1 MIQNFDG
8 YLLQPI
14 NIYTK
19 AHRAQ
24 TTKRK
29 LKMTAVIDNFPSITT
44 PLFDDFDLLPP
55 QWPEVSMLFDDM
67 SPALYDKPAQ
77 ETSRPTCSS
86 ACAQTQG
93 TKKRNKTCLNC
104 SASRTPQFREGPEGP
119 QTLCNACGVAYR
131 KFGFEGLRCRVQK
144 LSQPR
149 SKYKF

>member
-1 MIQNFDG
+1 MDIYYN
-8 YLLQPI
+8 LQI
-14 NIYTK
+14 SLHKRTSC
-19 AHRAQ
+19 ADDEAQ
-24 TTKRK
+24 VE
-29 LKMTAVIDNFPSITT
+29 MTAALIDNFPSITID
-44 PLFDDFDLLPP
+44 LFDDYDLPP

-67 SPALYDKPAQ
+67 SPPLYDEPVQ
-77 ETSRPTCSS
+77 ETFRPTCSS

-104 SASRTPQFREGPEGP
+104 SASRSPQFREGPEGP

-131 KFGFEGLRCRVQK
+131 KFGFEGLKYRVQK